1 MVSKVLQFFNREVGA
16 VNQAALLLG
25 IFTLLSQLL
34 GLVRDRLLTSRVGVG
49 AELDVYYT
57 AFQIPDLVFNLIVTL
72 ISVTV
77 VLPMILKITEEK
89 GSEKAYHFF
98 NQVFTG
104 FFFLIVLVCLGA
116 FIAIPH
122 IAETIAPGFSP
133 KQIEELIGISRIVL
147 LSPIFLGISNIFGAI
162 TQMSKRF
169 VLFALSPLLYNL
181 GLIFGIVFF
190 YERFGLRGLA
200 FGVVLGSVM
209 HACIQVPALIQ
220 DKMLPKLAKIVDWFS
235 IKELVLISLPRTLGL
250 VSHNVVLLVLISL
263 ATTLGE
269 GSASIFRLSM
279 NLQNIPL
286 ALVGASFSVAAFP
299 ALARDFTTGKTKE
312 FLATVANAS
321 RQIIF
326 WSIPITGLFIVLRAQ
341 IVRVILG
348 SQAFTWDDT
357 RLAAATLALFV
368 ISVTAQSLILLF
380 TRSFYATGDTRR
392 PTVINIIS
400 SLIIILV
407 SFILIK
413 IPHFT
418 FIQSILNDIMGIGGI
433 FGAKVIILAFVYS
446 VGSIIN
452 AAILMRV
459 FQKRYITN
467 EIFGLKKTFS
477 ESLLGA
483 LVMGL
488 AAYVALHILD
498 GMFSLSTFEGIFFQ
512 GLFAGLFA
520 MAIGIWIFHLL
531 DNEEY
536 IALKNA
542 IQRKF
547 KGVKTISVS
556 HEDLG

>member
-89 GSEKAYHFF
+89 GSQKAYDFF

-104 FFFLIVLVCLGA
+104 FFVLIVLVCVGA
-116 FIAIPH
+116 FILIPH
-122 IAETIAPGFSP
+122 IAHTIAPGFSP
-133 KQIEELIGISRIVL
+133 EQIKELVGISRIVL
-147 LSPIFLGISNIFGAI
+147 LSPIFLGVSNIFGSI

-181 GLIFGIVFF
+181 GLIFGVVFF

-200 FGVVLGSVM
+200 FGVVLGSLM

-220 DKMLPKLAKIVDWFS
+220 DKMLPKLTRIVDWLS
-235 IKELVLISLPRTLGL
+235 IKELIFISLPRTLGL
-250 VSHNVVLLVLISL
+250 VSHNIVLLVLISL

-279 NLQNIPL
+279 NLQNMPL

-299 ALARDFTTGKTKE
+299 ALAKDFTTGKTKE
-312 FLATVANAS
+312 FLATVANAA

-348 SQAFTWDDT
+348 SQAFSWDDT

-418 FIQSILNDIMGIGGI
+418 FIQSILDDIMGISGI

-452 AAILMRV
+452 AVILMRV
-459 FQKRYITN
+459 FQKRYIKN
-467 EIFGLKKTFS
+467 EVFGLKKTFS
-477 ESLLGA
+477 ESLLGS

-498 GMFSLSTFEGIFFQ
+498 GLFALSTFEGIFFQ

-547 KGVKTISVS
+547 KGVKTISVT